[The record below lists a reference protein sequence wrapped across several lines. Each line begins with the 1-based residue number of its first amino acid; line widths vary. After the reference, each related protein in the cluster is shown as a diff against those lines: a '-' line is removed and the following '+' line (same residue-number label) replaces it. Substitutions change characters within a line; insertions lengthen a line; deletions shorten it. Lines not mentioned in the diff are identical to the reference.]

1 MLEIAYSVDKCS
13 EGAFGP
19 ITRTFAG
26 IVPAGTPEG
35 YARSGVL
42 PVTMQRQET
51 HSLIRLEGE
60 LTITSAAELKAALL
74 AGLAAGTDL
83 HLDLE
88 HAETIDVTVM
98 QLLWAAG
105 READRTG
112 IALAGRMSEAA
123 AAMAREAGFERLPG
137 MAVEG

>member
-1 MLEIAYSVDKCS
+1 M
-13 EGAFGP
+13 
-19 ITRTFAG
+19 
-26 IVPAGTPEG
+26 
-35 YARSGVL
+35 
-42 PVTMQRQET
+42 PVTMERHET
-51 HSLIRLEGE
+51 HSLVRVEGE
-60 LTITSAAELKAALL
+60 VTITSSAELKQALL

-88 HAETIDVTVM
+88 RAERIDVTVM

-112 IALAGRMSEAA
+112 VTLAGRVSKAA

-137 MAVEG
+137 MAVQE

>member
-1 MLEIAYSVDKCS
+1 ME
-13 EGAFGP
+13 
-19 ITRTFAG
+19 RH
-26 IVPAGTPEG
+26 
-35 YARSGVL
+35 
-42 PVTMQRQET
+42 ET

-60 LTITSAAELKAALL
+60 LNITSASEVKEVLL
-74 AGLAAGTDL
+74 EGLAAGTDL

-112 IALAGRMSEAA
+112 VVLAGRVSAA
-123 AAMAREAGFERLPG
+123 AAEMAREAGFERLPG
-137 MAVEG
+137 MAAQE